1 MNEERKDKRSLSGR
15 VFERRRMGKERGER
29 EENIFTNKFTQC
41 YNHDLYL
48 HITIIF
54 NIILLQF
61 SFKKKKPYK
70 CNPLSLPKII
80 QSFSFI

>member
-54 NIILLQF
+54 NIILLQ
-61 SFKKKKPYK
+61 
-70 CNPLSLPKII
+70 NA
-80 QSFSFI
+80 